1 VQDTLV
7 SATCDAYCGLAI
19 RGGGIFFTE
28 LSVIPFSEAGI
39 RIESTITLCSLYA
52 EGDFL

>member
-1 VQDTLV
+1 VTANGSIATVQDTLV

-28 LSVIPFSEAGI
+28 LSVIPFSEAKN
-39 RIESTITLCSLYA
+39 RTK
-52 EGDFL
+52 